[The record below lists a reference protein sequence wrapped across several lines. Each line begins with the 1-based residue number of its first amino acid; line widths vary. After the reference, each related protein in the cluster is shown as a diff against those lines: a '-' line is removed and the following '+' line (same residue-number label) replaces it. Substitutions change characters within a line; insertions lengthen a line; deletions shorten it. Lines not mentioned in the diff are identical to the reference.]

1 MSKQTPERAWGDAL
15 QGQKLWKV
23 SACREHIL
31 QGTNSVERE
40 RGVTR
45 CRDRNSGKSVP
56 IENTFYRDRNSG
68 KSVL

>member
-1 MSKQTPERAWGDAL
+1 VSKQTPERAWGDAL

-40 RGVTR
+40 RGVTLR
-45 CRDRNSGKSVP
+45 AAGTETLESQC
-56 IENTFYRDRNSG
+56 
-68 KSVL
+68 L